1 MTVVARGV
9 VLVVT
14 ALALLAGTTRSP
26 ASTAPPFHSSI
37 RPLSA
42 PQRAMLAER
51 VWHRGCPVGL
61 TDLRVLTVVHVG
73 FDGQEHTGQLVV
85 NRDVAKPLVHV
96 FRQLHAL
103 RFPIR
108 HMRLVDFYA
117 GPSHYPVDHDIT
129 ASFECRQAVPS
140 PCTGGTANGHWSNHA
155 YGHAIDLNPRENPYV
170 GCGAT
175 RDPNGR
181 KYLDRSRLRE
191 GMVTPAVIRAFASVG
206 WGWGGSW
213 SGDTKDYMHFSTN
226 GH

>member
-1 MTVVARGV
+1 MTR
-9 VLVVT
+9 VL
-14 ALALLAGTTRSP
+14 ALALSALALAAGTIQSSSAATI
-26 ASTAPPFHSSI
+26 PPFQSSI

-42 PQRAMLAER
+42 GQRAMLAAR

-61 TDLRVLTVVHVG
+61 SDLRILTVVQIG
-73 FDGQEHTGQLVV
+73 FDGNAHTGQLVV
-85 NRDVAKPLVHV
+85 NRDVARPLVSV
-96 FRQLHAL
+96 FRQLYAL

-108 HMRLVDFYA
+108 HMRLHDFYA
-117 GPSHYPVDHDIT
+117 GPSAYPADLDVT

-140 PCTGGTANGHWSNHA
+140 PCTGGTKSGHWSNHA

-181 KYLDRSRLRE
+181 KYLDRTRLRQ
-191 GMVTPAVIRAFASVG
+191 GMVTPAVVRAFASVG